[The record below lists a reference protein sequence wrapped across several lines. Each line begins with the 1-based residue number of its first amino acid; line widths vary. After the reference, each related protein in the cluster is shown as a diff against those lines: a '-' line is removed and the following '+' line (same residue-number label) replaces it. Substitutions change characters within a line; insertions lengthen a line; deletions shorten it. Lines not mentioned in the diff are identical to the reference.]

1 MSATTAATPQSA
13 AAHTPAELTFL
24 DACDLTGIVH
34 YAAPSKHEAGR
45 INVVGLDTTTGAIAC
60 DCKAAQ
66 CGRSCW
72 HGAHVAA
79 AWLASP
85 AMLAVRWLTAAQL
98 VRYGTKHALC
108 VATYRTRIDRAL
120 ADDMLA
126 LVAARCEFRRRAAL
140 TATRIQD
147 ECGPV
152 TSTNTATTTISTIGS
167 GVDRLIAQYAV
178 AHLVP
183 TLPGTI
189 DTDTRAGA
197 PLAA

>member
-13 AAHTPAELTFL
+13 AAHTPAELAFL

-34 YAAPSKHEAGR
+34 YAAPSKHAAGR

-66 CGRSCW
+66 CGRPCW
-72 HGAHVAA
+72 HAAHVAA

-85 AMLAVRWLTAAQL
+85 AMLAVRWLTADQL
-98 VRYGTKHALC
+98 LRYGTKHALC

-126 LVAARCEFRRRAAL
+126 LVAARCEFRGRAAR
-140 TATRIQD
+140 AMGRIQD
-147 ECGPV
+147 EFRSLDTGRDV
-152 TSTNTATTTISTIGS
+152 
-167 GVDRLIAQYAV
+167 LIAQV
-178 AHLVP
+178 ATRQLLPLGMPLGGTFPHDP
-183 TLPGTI
+183 T
-189 DTDTRAGA
+189 DGA
-197 PLAA
+197 PLLAA